1 MPASP
6 AAWLITT
13 ARRKVIDRLRRQQ
26 TLTRKIA
33 ELGQTISVEEKSS
46 AGDDRSEL
54 DAWPDDRLRLIFTS
68 CHPALALEAQVALT
82 LRLIGGLT
90 TEAIARA
97 FIVPEHTMAKRLVRA
112 KAKIRNARIP
122 YAIPTSDELPNRLEG
137 VLRVVYL
144 IFNEG
149 YASADAGS
157 LTRPELCTE
166 AIRLGRLLGLLLP
179 KDPEV
184 KGLISLMLLNHS
196 HRHARVDVAGN
207 LLVLEEQDRSLWDRA
222 LIEEGIGIL
231 DEAMAIKRSG
241 PYQIEAAIAALHAQA
256 PTARDVDWPQ
266 IAALYGRLLRVRTNP
281 VIALNYAA
289 AQGMAYGAAEGL
301 HLIGEIEREHRL
313 ERYHYLHA
321 ARADLE
327 RRAGRYGEAALSY
340 ERAIKLCANPVES
353 RYLER
358 RLKEVRDA
366 CTGT

>member
-166 AIRLGRLLGLLLP
+166 AIRLGIFCQRT
-179 KDPEV
+179 
-184 KGLISLMLLNHS
+184 
-196 HRHARVDVAGN
+196 R
-207 LLVLEEQDRSLWDRA
+207 RSR
-222 LIEEGIGIL
+222 G
-231 DEAMAIKRSG
+231 
-241 PYQIEAAIAALHAQA
+241 
-256 PTARDVDWPQ
+256 
-266 IAALYGRLLRVRTNP
+266 
-281 VIALNYAA
+281 
-289 AQGMAYGAAEGL
+289 
-301 HLIGEIEREHRL
+301 
-313 ERYHYLHA
+313 
-321 ARADLE
+321 
-327 RRAGRYGEAALSY
+327 
-340 ERAIKLCANPVES
+340 
-353 RYLER
+353 
-358 RLKEVRDA
+358 
-366 CTGT
+366 